1 MAAHQDGQIRM
12 ISDPRILAGSMLAII
27 QSVHSVPL
35 EAHHTSASKV
45 SMVDEMVD
53 VLLDGLRRRD

>member
-1 MAAHQDGQIRM
+1 MVAHTAGQIRM
-12 ISDPRILAGSMLAII
+12 ISDPRILVGSMLAII

-35 EAHHTSASKV
+35 EAHHTCASKE

-53 VLLDGLRRRD
+53 VLLDGLKKR